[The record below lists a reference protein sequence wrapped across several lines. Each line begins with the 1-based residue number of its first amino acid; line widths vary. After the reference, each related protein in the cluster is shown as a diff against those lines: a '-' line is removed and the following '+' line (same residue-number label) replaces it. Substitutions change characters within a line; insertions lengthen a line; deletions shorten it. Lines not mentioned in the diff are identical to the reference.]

1 MTIYEI
7 LLESFSV
14 FLKFFGL
21 DTVRLKSVL
30 TIQIFFTAQQKIIS
44 LREEL
49 SDKHLEFKS
58 HKVLSIIKVLIFCL

>member
-1 MTIYEI
+1 MTLYKI

-21 DTVRLKSVL
+21 DTVRSKSIL
-30 TIQIFFTAQQKIIS
+30 TIQKKITAQQKIIS

-58 HKVLSIIKVLIFCL
+58 